1 WVKNVLVF
9 VPLIASHRILQVPLL
24 VTSLLTFAAFCLCA
38 SGIYL
43 LNDLADIDVDR
54 RHPRKRNRPFASGEL
69 SIPTG
74 VAMAAALLAS
84 AGLVSVRM
92 LSVQFS
98 IVLLTY
104 VVVTTLYTLTLKQKP
119 VWDVFTLTALYLIR
133 IVGGGVATSTF
144 ISSWLL
150 GFALFIFLSLAF

>member
-1 WVKNVLVF
+1 
-9 VPLIASHRILQVPLL
+9 
-24 VTSLLTFAAFCLCA
+24 
-38 SGIYL
+38 IYL

-104 VVVTTLYTLTLKQKP
+104 VVVTTLYTLTLQQKP

-150 GFALFIFLSLAF
+150 GFALFIFLSLAFTKRYAELLATKDWIPGRAYGPDDTLWMHAVGMSSGYMA